1 MLEVAARQTVS
12 RLTGIERGRIVS
24 HMHILSLYHR
34 RAAACLILL
43 GAAACSSEAGSGAPM
58 QTGDQRVSMMVDAAA
73 GATLLLDDGASVR
86 LPPGALATDAEVSF
100 SRETCDGVY
109 ASRRFQSCVYRVDA
123 PDAGYLQ
130 HRRSASV

>member
-1 MLEVAARQTVS
+1 
-12 RLTGIERGRIVS
+12 
-24 HMHILSLYHR
+24 MHILSLYKVHT
-34 RAAACLILL
+34 AAFLILL

-58 QTGDQRVSMMVDAAA
+58 QTGDQRVSMMVNAAA

-109 ASRRFQSCVYRVDA
+109 ASQRFQSCVYRVDA
-123 PDAGYLQ
+123 PDLP
-130 HRRSASV
+130 R